1 MIREANDPGIESDAH
16 FHIGFVCLFI
26 YFIFVSFELVTL
38 FIILKH
44 FQIQNICPFKDQEKT
59 KG

>member
-1 MIREANDPGIESDAH
+1 MIREANDPGIESTDAY

-38 FIILKH
+38 FIIL
-44 FQIQNICPFKDQEKT
+44 
-59 KG
+59 

>member
-38 FIILKH
+38 FIIL
-44 FQIQNICPFKDQEKT
+44 
-59 KG
+59 